1 MQPGVHLR
9 TPDLKQASEMRAV
22 WLITNIFSTP
32 SSNIMNAYCDL
43 RLRMEKLTHVSNFHL
58 FELLNK
64 LINMLLQM
72 LHFIVKL

>member
-9 TPDLKQASEMRAV
+9 TPDMKQASEMRAV

-32 SSNIMNAYCDL
+32 NSNFMNAYCDL
-43 RLRMEKLTHVSNFHL
+43 HLRMKRFTLVSNFHL

>member
-22 WLITNIFSTP
+22 SLITNIFSTP

>member
-1 MQPGVHLR
+1 M
-9 TPDLKQASEMRAV
+9 KQASEMRAV
-22 WLITNIFSTP
+22 SLITNIFSTP
-32 SSNIMNAYCDL
+32 NSNIMNAHCDL